1 MRESEMQEN
10 LICDEFAKTRAEA
23 SVDFIIRK
31 LKNLLPPEKIISA
44 PRDKIKTIPVTS
56 FYKNYNDDIK
66 DGNNL
71 KFVHKESNIEI
82 LFSPAKKENETEFDG
97 FLLSSCY
104 SDPTSIFES
113 ISGIELFQSS
123 VLNLILEI
131 TKTNKCSQK
140 GSSKSP
146 QKVVFGDMVIYSSEE
161 KSPDPERPFLM
172 YKSYF
177 YLPYKVK

>member
-1 MRESEMQEN
+1 MQEN
-10 LICDEFAKTRAEA
+10 KIGDEFAKLRSDA

-44 PRDKIKTIPVTS
+44 PRDNIKTIPVTY

-66 DGNNL
+66 VDNNL

-82 LFSPAKKENETEFDG
+82 LFSPAENETEFDN
-97 FLLSSCY
+97 FFMSSCY
-104 SDPTSIFES
+104 SDSTSIFES
-113 ISGIELFQSS
+113 ICGIELFQSS

-131 TKTNKCSQK
+131 TSI
-140 GSSKSP
+140 

-161 KSPDPERPFLM
+161 KSPDPERPFLTR
-172 YKSYF
+172 KIYF
-177 YLPYKVK
+177 YLPYKIK

>member
-10 LICDEFAKTRAEA
+10 KIGDEFAKQRAEA

-44 PRDKIKTIPVTS
+44 PRDNIKTIPVTS

-66 DGNNL
+66 VDNNL

-82 LFSPAKKENETEFDG
+82 LFSPAENETEFDN
-97 FLLSSCY
+97 FFMSSCY
-104 SDPTSIFES
+104 SDSTSIFES

-140 GSSKSP
+140 RLPPSV

-161 KSPDPERPFLM
+161 KSPDPERPFLTR
-172 YKSYF
+172 KIYF